1 MLNTKCLKIVW
12 SDTEWWDEIPL
23 SIFEFENYKEK
34 QSHIIKKKLKNGTKK
49 ELSAE
54 YCAINMKVDSYQ
66 YTFLTYHNIG
76 INKKH
81 KIDIGVLL
89 IVTNLVENIEK
100 ENIKLV
106 QFIQG
111 DCICITSN
119 YEIVDC

>member
-12 SDTEWWDEIPL
+12 SDTERWDEIPL

-34 QSHIIKKKLKNGTKK
+34 QSHIIKNGTKK
-49 ELSAE
+49 LSAE
-54 YCAINMKVDSYQ
+54 YCVINMKVDNYR

-76 INKKH
+76 INEKH

-111 DCICITSN
+111 DCMCITSN